1 MAAKRVDAIH
11 SSALVVEWRG
21 ATGAVMLQCRVPV
34 GRLVRTALARML
46 RGAILADG
54 DTITVRAEVA
64 ALSE

>member
-1 MAAKRVDAIH
+1 MTTKNVDAIH
-11 SSALVVEWRG
+11 DQPLVVEWRG
-21 ATGAVMLQCRVPV
+21 SNGALMLWCRVPV

-64 ALSE
+64 A